1 MEILVFIGIIGFGVL
16 GCAMFDDANKR
27 FWNWLE
33 S

>member
-16 GCAMFDDANKR
+16 GSVMFESANKS